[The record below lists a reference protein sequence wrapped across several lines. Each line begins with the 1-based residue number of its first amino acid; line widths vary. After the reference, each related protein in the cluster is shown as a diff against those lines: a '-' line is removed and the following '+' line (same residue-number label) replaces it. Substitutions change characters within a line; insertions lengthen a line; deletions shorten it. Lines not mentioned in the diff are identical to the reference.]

1 MRYKP
6 ILAIGSC
13 CAMLFSQTAQRPAP
27 PSQDAMALRNL
38 NAINQA
44 AIQYYSWLKQVPA
57 TLKQLGPTDRPIADR
72 DAADLIPKSLAGG
85 LVGGYKFTLQ
95 ASRNGWVVTATP
107 VEYSGMQIQTIY
119 RIESRIITQPQSG
132 QSSHYRTFGGLDN
145 VWAVHARVC

>member
-1 MRYKP
+1 MPSPVNGDHFGSVYRYQEVSDRMRYKP
-6 ILAIGSC
+6 LVVIGSC
-13 CAMLFSQTAQRPAP
+13 CAILFSQTPRRPAVL
-27 PSQDAMALRNL
+27 SQDSLALKNL

-44 AIQYYSWLKQVPA
+44 ALIYYSWLKQVPT

-107 VEYSGMQIQTIY
+107 VEYNGQVQFVY
-119 RIESRIITQPQSG
+119 KIESRMVVPK
-132 QSSHYRTFGGLDN
+132 
-145 VWAVHARVC
+145 